1 MNTSYKPY
9 VKSPFQIASKKTSVL
24 VSNPA
29 IDEEVKKHLTSYDF
43 NVTFKEDTQTIA
55 MLKNVSGV
63 VAYICELRRGETVIG
78 YGRGMSVI
86 NSMNKYID
94 KSVKSARN
102 SSFINAVVQS
112 TKVLGGMESISTQTQ
127 SYTASKSESS
137 TMITDRQKSYLL
149 ELVRKN
155 VDDDDELKQWEE
167 DVENLTKDEASEH
180 INSFLEQ
187 SDNNF

>member
-1 MNTSYKPY
+1 MNTYKSY
-9 VKSPFQIASKKTSVL
+9 VKSPFQVASKKTSAPVT
-24 VSNPA
+24 NPA
-29 IDEEVKKHLTSYDF
+29 IDEEVKRHLTSYNF

-63 VAYICELRRGETVIG
+63 VAYICELRKGETVIG

-112 TKVLGGMESISTQTQ
+112 TKVLGGMESISAQPQ
-127 SYTASKSESS
+127 LYTASKSESS